1 GGEARFDC
9 LEGMYCVWGGE
20 AFVDVRD
27 WSDCW
32 VRIRL
37 QPGDVVLIPP
47 NRFHRATP
55 KSPGARLVQVRV
67 KTGDGGV
74 NVEIRDPRTA
84 PAPGSSGT
92 MTTDPRELVA
102 SLCRQ
107 FYHLGWVTGSGGS
120 ISIRHGNRVFM
131 TPSGVQKERLRA
143 SDLFVLDRQGIVLS
157 QPWSHGGVKR

>member
-1 GGEARFDC
+1 
-9 LEGMYCVWGGE
+9 M
-20 AFVDVRD
+20 
-27 WSDCW
+27 
-32 VRIRL
+32 
-37 QPGDVVLIPP
+37 
-47 NRFHRATP
+47 
-55 KSPGARLVQVRV
+55 
-67 KTGDGGV
+67 

-92 MTTDPRELVA
+92 MTADPRELVA

-143 SDLFVLDRQGIVLS
+143 SDLFVLDRQGMVLS
-157 QPWSHGGVKR
+157 HPWSHGGSKRWVAGGRVGGGGV